1 LCPEPRQEGVAQKIM
16 QTKLTSAAYKRAGE
30 YTLYGGSEAVSNVV
44 AVTSVGS
51 SKIYVVKP
59 NTPLK
64 AKRIEPASSNN
75 N

>member
-1 LCPEPRQEGVAQKIM
+1 M

-30 YTLYGGSEAVSNVV
+30 YTLYGGSEAVSNVQNVV